1 MADLEEIFG
10 GETETYTHWR
20 SQYFSSP
27 PPDQF
32 KKLHLLGYLLKLP
45 KENTVFIETGTFLGS
60 TAKLVAEM
68 GYKVVTIEL
77 SADLHARGREVLE
90 PLGVTC
96 LNGDSGALLKQAL
109 SSVAPQTNVFL
120 WLDGHYSA
128 GATAK
133 GRSDTPIARE
143 LFAVESHLR
152 NTDADVL
159 VKVDD
164 IRGFGSGDYPS
175 LDKLVEF
182 ANRNFLRWTIE
193 LDSFICSN
201 RHEFLQSRI

>member
-1 MADLEEIFG
+1 MANLDEIFG
-10 GETETYTHWR
+10 GEAETYTQWR

-32 KKLHLLGYLLKLP
+32 KKLHLLGYLLKFP
-45 KENTVFIETGTFLGS
+45 KEETVFIETGTFLGS
-60 TAKLVAEM
+60 TAKLVAEL
-68 GYKVVTIEL
+68 GYKVTTIEL
-77 SADLHARGREVLE
+77 SVDLHARAREVLE

-96 LNGDSGALLKQAL
+96 LIGDSGVLLKQAL
-109 SSVAPQTNVFL
+109 ASVPPQSNVFL

-128 GATAK
+128 GETAK
-133 GRSDTPIARE
+133 GGSDTPIARE

-152 NTDADVL
+152 TSDAAVL

-175 LDKLVEF
+175 LDKLVDF
-182 ANRNFLRWTIE
+182 ASRNFLRWTIE

-201 RHEFLQSRI
+201 RPEFLQPRI

>member
-1 MADLEEIFG
+1 MANLEEIFG
-10 GETETYTHWR
+10 GEAETYTQWR
-20 SQYFSSP
+20 SQYFGSP

-45 KENTVFIETGTFLGS
+45 KDNTVFVETGTFLGS
-60 TAKLVAEM
+60 TAKLVAEL

-77 SADLHARGREVLE
+77 SADLHARAREVLE

-96 LNGDSGALLKQAL
+96 LNGDSGVLLRQAL
-109 SSVAPQTNVFL
+109 SEVAPRTNVFL

-128 GATAK
+128 GVTAK
-133 GRSDTPIARE
+133 GSSDTPIARE
-143 LFAVESHLR
+143 LFAVESYLR
-152 NTDADVL
+152 NADADVL

-182 ANRNFLRWTIE
+182 ASRNFLRWTIE

-201 RHEFLQSRI
+201 RHEFLQPRI

>member
-1 MADLEEIFG
+1 MANLEEIFG
-10 GETETYTHWR
+10 GEAETYSQWR

-60 TAKLVAEM
+60 TAKIVAEL
-68 GYKVVTIEL
+68 GYKVITIEL
-77 SADLHARGREVLE
+77 SADLHARARAVLE

-96 LNGDSGALLKQAL
+96 LIGDSGVLLKQAL
-109 SSVAPQTNVFL
+109 ASVRPQSNVFL

-128 GATAK
+128 GETAK
-133 GRSDTPIARE
+133 GGSDTPIARE

-152 NTDADVL
+152 NTDAEVL

-175 LDKLVEF
+175 LDKLVDF
-182 ANRNFLRWTIE
+182 ASRNFLRWTIE

-201 RHEFLQSRI
+201 RPEFLQPRI

>member
-1 MADLEEIFG
+1 MANLEEIFG
-10 GETETYTHWR
+10 GEAETYQQWR

-45 KENTVFIETGTFLGS
+45 KEATVFIETGTFLGS
-60 TAKLVAEM
+60 TAKIVAEL

-77 SADLHARGREVLE
+77 SVELHARAREVLE

-96 LNGDSGALLKQAL
+96 LHGDSGVLLRQAL
-109 SSVAPQTNVFL
+109 SGVAPQTNVFL

-128 GATAK
+128 GETAK
-133 GRSDTPIARE
+133 GGSDTPIARE

-152 NTDADVL
+152 STDGDVL

-164 IRGFGSGDYPS
+164 IRGFGTGDYPS
-175 LDKLVEF
+175 LDKLVDF
-182 ANRNFLRWTIE
+182 ANRNFLKWTIE
-193 LDSFICSN
+193 LDSFVCSN
-201 RHEFLQSRI
+201 RPGLLQPRI

>member
-1 MADLEEIFG
+1 MANLEEIFG
-10 GETETYTHWR
+10 GEAETYTQWR

-45 KENTVFIETGTFLGS
+45 KETTVFIETGTFQGS
-60 TAKLVAEM
+60 TAKLVAEL
-68 GYKVVTIEL
+68 GYKVITIEL
-77 SADLHARGREVLE
+77 STELHARARELLE

-96 LNGDSGALLKQAL
+96 LNGDSGSLLKQAL
-109 SSVAPQTNVFL
+109 ADVAAQTNVFL

-128 GATAK
+128 GVTAK
-133 GRSDTPIARE
+133 GSLDTPISRE
-143 LFAVESHLR
+143 LFAVENHLR
-152 NTDADVL
+152 NTDAHVL

-164 IRGFGSGDYPS
+164 IRGFGTGDYPS
-175 LDKLVEF
+175 LDKLVDF
-182 ANRNFLRWTIE
+182 ANRNFLKWTIE

-201 RHEFLQSRI
+201 RPEFLKTRI